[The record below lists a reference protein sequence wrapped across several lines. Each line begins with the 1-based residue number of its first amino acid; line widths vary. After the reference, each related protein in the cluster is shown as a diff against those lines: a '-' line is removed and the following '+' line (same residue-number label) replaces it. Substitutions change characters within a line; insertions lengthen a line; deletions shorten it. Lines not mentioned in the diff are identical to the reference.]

1 MGDRVAFGKWLQKK
15 RIEAGYTQSSAAQK
29 LGFVSKASV
38 VGYENGISS
47 IPIERIFHIS
57 KVYGLPLS
65 EILERL
71 KEYEPKIYEKHER
84 LKTCFFELY
93 TEEYFQNLSRDMRTM
108 QAKSGSLHK
117 QNYQDTG
124 RRHHKPFLNEN
135 GYLEVTRS
143 IYYQT
148 LIDLIEKALRT
159 SNPDIIFSGLTFFDK
174 TMPRIVTET
183 GSYAHQRD
191 CFVNFDQREPS
202 MHYSPLVKTVQ
213 IH

>member
-15 RIEAGYTQSSAAQK
+15 RIEAGHTQTSAAQK

-47 IPIERIFHIS
+47 LPIERIFQIS
-57 KVYGLPLS
+57 KAYGITLS

-71 KEYEPKIYEKHER
+71 KEYEPQIYEKHER
-84 LKTCFFELY
+84 LKTCFFESY
-93 TEEYFQNLSRDMRTM
+93 TEEYFQNLSKDLRSM

-124 RRHHKPFLNEN
+124 YRHHKPFLNED
-135 GYLEVTRS
+135 GYLEVDHS

-148 LIDLIEKALRT
+148 LIDLIEKALRE
-159 SNPDIIFSGLTFFDK
+159 NPPDIVFPGITNFARSG
-174 TMPRIVTET
+174 PQIVTEM
-183 GSYAHQRD
+183 GSCTHLRD
-191 CFVNFDQREPS
+191 CYVNADQREPL
-202 MHYSPLVKTVQ
+202 MQYIRPVKAVQ
-213 IH
+213 TH